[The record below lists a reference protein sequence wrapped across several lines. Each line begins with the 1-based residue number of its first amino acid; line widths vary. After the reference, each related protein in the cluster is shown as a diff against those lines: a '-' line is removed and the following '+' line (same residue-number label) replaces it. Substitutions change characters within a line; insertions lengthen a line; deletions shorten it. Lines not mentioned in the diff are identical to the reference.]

1 MASAWLFQ
9 HETRGHARPVTTS
22 STAAIFSH
30 VREGNWFE
38 GEHAAARLVS
48 GETSFRYVQ
57 RARSRC
63 RPRTVEGTR
72 GGAAIP
78 AMPLPDFARHC
89 YTNLVS
95 NIIIQNCIS
104 RLHSGIS
111 APWSH
116 IVIVAVI
123 QNDVVAGS
131 RCCRAG
137 GVPTASARRARVG
150 RFPLLFYCY

>member
-9 HETRGHARPVTTS
+9 HETRGHARPVTPPQPQL
-22 STAAIFSH
+22 FFCH
-30 VREGNWFE
+30 VREGAWFE
-38 GEHAAARLVS
+38 GEHTAARLVS

-72 GGAAIP
+72 GAAIP
-78 AMPLPDFARHC
+78 TTPLPDFTRHC
-89 YTNLVS
+89 YTNLVR